1 MLLILGAIAFVSV
14 IGVVISTTLLVRAA
28 KRLLEYDAI
37 FTRIAPALDEY
48 AADLRK
54 TLSSGILVDNPEVL
68 TFHKRNVSFLAHVES
83 ITTAVKENRPPSPP
97 QDPQKPLPKPDW
109 E

>member
-1 MLLILGAIAFVSV
+1 MLILGAIAF
-14 IGVVISTTLLVRAA
+14 IGIVGATISIVLLVRAA
-28 KRLLEYDAI
+28 KRLLEYDAV
-37 FTRIAPALDEY
+37 FARIAPALDEY

-68 TFHKRNVSFLAHVES
+68 NFHKRNVSFLAHVES
-83 ITTAVKENRPPSPP
+83 IATAVKENRPPSPP
-97 QDPQKPLPKPDW
+97 QDPQKPAPRPDW